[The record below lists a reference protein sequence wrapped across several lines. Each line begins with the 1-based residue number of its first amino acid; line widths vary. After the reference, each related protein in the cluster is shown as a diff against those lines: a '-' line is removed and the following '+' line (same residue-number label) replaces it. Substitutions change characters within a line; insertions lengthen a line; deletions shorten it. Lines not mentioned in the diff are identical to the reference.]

1 MNKNKLEKLKRVAAS
16 QAVESQSVNSIDWE
30 QVAIRLFHRGL
41 IPNTMLETEIRT
53 RHFKNHHSRMENFAH
68 GN

>member
-16 QAVESQSVNSIDWE
+16 QADESKSVNSIDWE

-41 IPNTMLETEIRT
+41 IPNTMLETEIRQKHS
-53 RHFKNHHSRMENFAH
+53 RRHHSKMEGFAH

>member
-16 QAVESQSVNSIDWE
+16 QASESQRVNSIDWE
-30 QVAIRLFHRGL
+30 KRAVWLFRKGL

-53 RHFKNHHSRMENFAH
+53 KHFKNHHSRMENFTH